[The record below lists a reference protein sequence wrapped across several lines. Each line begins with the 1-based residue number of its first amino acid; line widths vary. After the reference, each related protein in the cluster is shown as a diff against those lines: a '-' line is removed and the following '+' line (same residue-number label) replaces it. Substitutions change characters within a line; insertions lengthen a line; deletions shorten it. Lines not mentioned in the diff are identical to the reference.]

1 MQFPTIRAPIPNII
15 EMTDGIQKPEDP
27 YIAVLGVTN
36 NFYSILITKVSQP
49 QFAFRFQDT

>member
-27 YIAVLGVTN
+27 YIAVLDITN

-49 QFAFRFQDT
+49 QFAFRF